1 MNAMTFDPFGGLDRL
16 AQEMTQLSTG
26 PRPVPVD
33 LLKDGDRYLLNADL
47 PGVDPGSIDIDLDG
61 HLLTIRAERTA
72 AAHEGA
78 SWIAR
83 ERRAGSY
90 VRQFTL
96 GDGLDTERI
105 SASYDN
111 GVLSLVIP
119 LSERAKPRK
128 IQLSSVDDRRQAV
141 IEIGRAHV

>member
-1 MNAMTFDPFGGLDRL
+1 MNTMTFDPFGGLDRL
-16 AQEMTQLSTG
+16 ARDLTQLNGGT
-26 PRPVPVD
+26 RPVPVD

-72 AAHEGA
+72 AAHDGA
-78 SWIAR
+78 DWIAR
-83 ERRAGSY
+83 ERRSGSY
-90 VRQFTL
+90 LRQFTL

-119 LSERAKPRK
+119 LTERARPRK
-128 IQLSSVDDRRQAV
+128 IQLASAGDQSSITA
-141 IEIGRAHV
+141 

>member
-16 AQEMTQLSTG
+16 AQNLTQMSTG
-26 PRPVPVD
+26 PRAVPVD
-33 LLKDGDRYLLNADL
+33 LFKDGDRYLLNADL

-72 AAHEGA
+72 AAHEGV

-96 GDGLDTERI
+96 GEGLDTERI

-119 LSERAKPRK
+119 LTERAKPRK
-128 IQLSSVDDRRQAV
+128 IQLSTAD
-141 IEIGRAHV
+141 GRASISA

>member
-1 MNAMTFDPFGGLDRL
+1 MTTTTFDPFGELDRL
-16 AQEMTQLSTG
+16 AQSLGELRTG
-26 PRPVPVD
+26 PGAMPVD
-33 LLKDGDRYLLNADL
+33 LFKDGDRYLLTADL

-61 HLLTIRAERTA
+61 QVLTIRAERTA
-72 AAHEGA
+72 AARDGA
-78 SWIAR
+78 QWISR

-90 VRQFTL
+90 VRRFTL

-119 LSERAKPRK
+119 LNERAKPRK
-128 IQLSSVDDRRQAV
+128 
-141 IEIGRAHV
+141 

>member
-1 MNAMTFDPFGGLDRL
+1 MPMSFDPFNSLDRL
-16 AQEMTQLSTG
+16 TEDLINF
-26 PRPVPVD
+26 RPGARFMPVD
-33 LLKDGDRYLLNADL
+33 LYRDGDHYVLNADL

-72 AAHEGA
+72 AAHDGA

-128 IQLSSVDDRRQAV
+128 IQLSSVDDQTSITA
-141 IEIGRAHV
+141 

>member
-1 MNAMTFDPFGGLDRL
+1 MNAMTFDPFGELDRL
-16 AQEMTQLSTG
+16 AQGRTQLRTG
-26 PRPVPVD
+26 PRAVPVD
-33 LLKDGDRYLLNADL
+33 LLKDGDRYLLTADL

-72 AAHEGA
+72 AAHA
-78 SWIAR
+78 DAQWIAQ

-96 GDGLDTERI
+96 GEGLDTEHI

-128 IQLSSVDDRRQAV
+128 IQVTGLDDHTPIA
-141 IEIGRAHV
+141 A